1 MVIGYGWRV
10 RLIIPL
16 LNLLHAK
23 VKQRTLVLVDYLEG
37 KKQDAKKPKSP
48 SKVFSFHVQRS
59 DSASKY
65 WVQTVISEPVKDGN
79 SDISTSNE
87 TRNRLSSGRKVK
99 RISQIINCTV
109 YMSCQ
114 SAHKQDTEMINMS
127 NLHRSS
133 NWKHLWG
140 QRCSNSLQFSETC
153 QRIKAR
159 LASTPRCNLN
169 WNV

>member
-10 RLIIPL
+10 TESSSREGEAEDIGFSGLSRRKKNRMLRSRSRP
-16 LNLLHAK
+16 
-23 VKQRTLVLVDYLEG
+23 VK
-37 KKQDAKKPKSP
+37 
-48 SKVFSFHVQRS
+48 SFHFACKDLILPLNIECKQWFQS
-59 DSASKY
+59 LSK
-65 WVQTVISEPVKDGN
+65 KRN

-87 TRNRLSSGRKVK
+87 MRNRLSSGRKVK

>member
-10 RLIIPL
+10 TESSSR
-16 LNLLHAK
+16 
-23 VKQRTLVLVDYLEG
+23 EG
-37 KKQDAKKPKSP
+37 EAEDIGFSGLSRRKKKPRMLRSRSRPVK
-48 SKVFSFHVQRS
+48 SFHFTCKDLILPLNIECKQWFQS
-59 DSASKY
+59 LSK
-65 WVQTVISEPVKDGN
+65 KRN

-87 TRNRLSSGRKVK
+87 MRNRLSSGRKVK